1 LGEISFTRLSSEE
14 TSRQTKIAIAGNM
27 QLRELEMVGR
37 SAAANDIKTI
47 VLKTTLGTYE
57 IELPT
62 KYPS

>member
-1 LGEISFTRLSSEE
+1 
-14 TSRQTKIAIAGNM
+14 
-27 QLRELEMVGR
+27 MVGR

-47 VLKTTLGTYE
+47 ILKTTLDTYE

>member
-1 LGEISFTRLSSEE
+1 
-14 TSRQTKIAIAGNM
+14 M